1 MGEKQR
7 QREREGDRIKKHNQ
21 KGKERKI
28 ERSFMFP
35 ISFQG
40 FNIYI
45 NMSTIVNYSLI
56 KTVTQRLAR
65 IAIFRGA
72 FFGVDHQA
80 ALEFELHPDAAP
92 DESSCGGRWNL
103 WNRPMEIDVLVNKS
117 HIL

>member
-7 QREREGDRIKKHNQ
+7 QREREGDRGKTQSKRKRKKDREKFHVPNFLSGVQ
-21 KGKERKI
+21 
-28 ERSFMFP
+28 
-35 ISFQG
+35 
-40 FNIYI
+40 YV
-45 NMSTIVNYSLI
+45 NMSTSVNYNLI

-92 DESSCGGRWNL
+92 DESSCGGRWN
-103 WNRPMEIDVLVNKS
+103 
-117 HIL
+117 